1 LRDAFDYNLAIGNK
15 IRCRENIIT
24 GENPM
29 TLDVQVYGR
38 NVEVTDRIYD
48 YARKKVSKLDRFLND
63 IEEARIDLAYI
74 KSARSASD
82 RQVAQIT
89 VRGKGYI
96 LRAEERSDDV
106 YTALDSAMEKLQRQ
120 MERFKGKRQRGRGDG
135 KAASQVVPA
144 TSEVE
149 GEEDRSLIVRRKKF
163 VLTPMD
169 EVEALE
175 QMKLLSHEDFFVFYN
190 SVSNSVNVLYLRRDG
205 LYGLIET
212 EIR

>member
-1 LRDAFDYNLAIGNK
+1 
-15 IRCRENIIT
+15 
-24 GENPM
+24 M
-29 TLDVQVYGR
+29 TLEVQVYGR
-38 NVEVTDRIYD
+38 NLEVTERILD
-48 YARKKVSKLDRFLND
+48 YTKKKVSKLDRYLGD
-63 IEEARIDLAYI
+63 IDEARVDFAYI
-74 KSARSASD
+74 KSARSAAD

-106 YTALDSAMEKLQRQ
+106 YTALDSAVEKLQRQ
-120 MERFKGKRQRGRGDG
+120 MERYKGKRQKGRGDG
-135 KAASQVVPA
+135 KPA
-144 TSEVE
+144 SEVIPNLPEEE

-169 EVEALE
+169 EIEALE
-175 QMKLLSHEDFFVFYN
+175 QMKLLSHEDFFVFFN
-190 SVSNSVNVLYLRRDG
+190 SVTNSVNVLYLRRDG

>member
-1 LRDAFDYNLAIGNK
+1 MAL
-15 IRCRENIIT
+15 E
-24 GENPM
+24 
-29 TLDVQVYGR
+29 VQVYGR
-38 NVEVTDRIYD
+38 NIEVTDRILD
-48 YARKKVSKLDRFLND
+48 YSKKKVAKLDRFLND
-63 IEEARIDLAYI
+63 IDEARVDLAYI
-74 KSARSASD
+74 KSARSAAD

-106 YTALDSAMEKLQRQ
+106 FTALDSALEKMQRQ
-120 MERFKGKRQRGRGDG
+120 MERFKGKRQKGRGDG
-135 KAASQVVPA
+135 KPA
-144 TSEVE
+144 SEVIPTAPEIE

-169 EVEALE
+169 ELEALE
-175 QMKLLSHEDFFVFYN
+175 QMKLLAHEDFFVFFN
-190 SVSNSVNVLYLRRDG
+190 SVTNSVNVLYLRRDG

>member
-1 LRDAFDYNLAIGNK
+1 
-15 IRCRENIIT
+15 
-24 GENPM
+24 M

-48 YARKKVSKLDRFLND
+48 YARKKVSKLDRYLND
-63 IEEARIDLAYI
+63 VDEARVDLAFI
-74 KSARSASD
+74 KSARSAAD

-89 VRGKGYI
+89 VRGRGYI

-106 YTALDSAMEKLQRQ
+106 YTALDSALEKLQRQ

-135 KAASQVVPA
+135 KTA
-144 TSEVE
+144 SEVVSDVPEEE

-163 VLTPMD
+163 TLTPMD

-175 QMKLLSHEDFFVFYN
+175 QMKLLGHEDFFIFYN
-190 SVSNSVNVLYLRRDG
+190 SVTNSVNVLYLRRDG

-212 EIR
+212 EIS

>member
-1 LRDAFDYNLAIGNK
+1 MAL
-15 IRCRENIIT
+15 E
-24 GENPM
+24 
-29 TLDVQVYGR
+29 VQVYGR
-38 NVEVTDRIYD
+38 NIEVTDRILD
-48 YARKKVSKLDRFLND
+48 YSKKKVAKLDRFLSD
-63 IEEARIDLAYI
+63 IDEARVDLAYI

-106 YTALDSAMEKLQRQ
+106 FTALDSALEKMQRQ
-120 MERFKGKRQRGRGDG
+120 MARYKGKRQKGRGDG
-135 KAASQVVPA
+135 KPA
-144 TSEVE
+144 SEVIQPAVE
-149 GEEDRSLIVRRKKF
+149 EEAEEDRSLIVRRKKF

-169 EVEALE
+169 ELEAME
-175 QMKLLSHEDFFVFYN
+175 QMKLLSHEDFFVFFN
-190 SVSNSVNVLYLRRDG
+190 SVTNSVNVLYLRRDG

>member
-1 LRDAFDYNLAIGNK
+1 
-15 IRCRENIIT
+15 
-24 GENPM
+24 M

-38 NVEVTDRIYD
+38 NVEVTDRIND
-48 YARKKVSKLDRFLND
+48 YAKKKVSKLDRYLND
-63 IEEARIDLAYI
+63 VDEARVDLAYI
-74 KSARSASD
+74 KSARSAAD

-106 YTALDSAMEKLQRQ
+106 YTALDSALEKLQRQ
-120 MERFKGKRQRGRGDG
+120 MERYKGKRQRGRGDG
-135 KAASQVVPA
+135 KTA
-144 TSEVE
+144 SEVISSISEEE

-169 EVEALE
+169 EIEALE
-175 QMKLLSHEDFFVFYN
+175 QMRLLGHEDFFVFYN
-190 SVSNSVNVLYLRRDG
+190 SVTNSVNVLYLRRDG